1 MEERGVYRIHQF
13 EKQEMIVVCKPEES
27 MMWYDKLWKNTVDLF
42 RSSGYSGSYTGMLL
56 R

>member
-13 EKQEMIVVCKPEES
+13 EKQEMIVVCKPEDS
-27 MMWYDKLWKNTVDLF
+27 MIGMK
-42 RSSGYSGSYTGMLL
+42 SYGKI